1 MNPLQ
6 ALQDKDESIWMD
18 NIRRSM
24 LTSGELKRYIKDFVL
39 TGLTS
44 NPTIFEHA
52 IAGGSDYDE
61 SIARYRDDKNPDIE
75 DIFFELAIEDL
86 VQAADLFRPVYDKTQ
101 GGDGFVSLELSPE
114 LADDTKGSIAQAR
127 RLAGEAQRP
136 NLLIKIPGTRAG
148 AGTADTPGAIEEV
161 IYQGIPVNVTLLF
174 SAEQYVAAAEAY
186 MRGIERRVAEGK
198 DANVPSVASLFI
210 SRWDKASVDDLPDD
224 LKNRLGIAVSMQ
236 AYREYRRILGSDRWK
251 KLAARGAKPQRL
263 LWAST
268 GVKDPSL
275 PEGYYLTELAAPD
288 TVATVPEETLFAF
301 ARNGK
306 VNGVLDDDGGDAD
319 EVIKKINEAG
329 VDTDDL
335 ARQLQEEGK
344 QKFSDSYHK
353 LLARIEKKLAQLREA
368 DSRESE
374 SLGEMAGGVE
384 ETIAGLDKDDA
395 VARIWERDHTLWQ
408 KDPSEVSN
416 RLGWLDSPTQMREE
430 VPRLK
435 AFTEG
440 LDKDGITHVLWSG
453 MGGSSLFPQ
462 VLQHAFADAG
472 GLKMIVLDSSNPVTV
487 EDALK
492 ALPLDKTLFLF
503 ASKSGGTL
511 ETRCHLDLFW
521 SKNDD
526 PSRYAV
532 ITDRGSELGK
542 IAEERGFRQVFFNNP
557 DIGGRYSAL
566 SHFGLVA
573 AALLGVDVEELLERA
588 GQMIAACKPDH
599 ATADNPGVRF
609 GAAISYAALHGCDKL
624 TLVLPPEIARFG
636 AWLEQL
642 IAESTGKHG
651 VGILPVADEPIGLPR
666 VYGKDRFF
674 VCIGEETDLGAIAST
689 DHKAQ
694 NNELGALKDTVHPV
708 IRLPYVDR
716 YSIGAECFRWEFAI
730 AVAGKVLDINP
741 FDQPNVEAAK
751 KAAGKVLEAG
761 VPDLPVTRAADV
773 LKVIKPGDY
782 LAIQAYVEADS
793 QHYADLQAARVALRD
808 KLGVATTLGLGPR
821 YLHSTGQLH
830 KGGRNNG
837 VFMQIVDD
845 LTPDVAIPG
854 RQYGF
859 RQLFEAQAAGDYEA
873 LQEHKRRVYR
883 VALKDLL
890 EVAEI
895 DNQGQERQ

>member
-6 ALQDKDESIWMD
+6 ALHDKDESIWMD
-18 NIRRSM
+18 NIRRGM

-61 SIARYRDDKNPDIE
+61 SIARYRDDNNPDVE

-86 VQAADLFRPVYDKTQ
+86 VHAADLFRPVYDKTQ

-114 LADDTKGSIAQAR
+114 LADDARGSIAQAR

-136 NLLIKIPGTRAG
+136 NLLIKIPGTPAG
-148 AGTADTPGAIEEV
+148 AGTADKPGAIEEV

-186 MRGIERRVAEGK
+186 MRGIERRIAEGK

-251 KLAARGAKPQRL
+251 KLADKGAKPQRL

-275 PEGYYLTELAAPD
+275 PEGYYLTELAAPG

-301 ARNGK
+301 AKNGE
-306 VNGVLDDDGGDAD
+306 VNGLLDEDGGDAE
-319 EVIKKINEAG
+319 EVIGKINKAG
-329 VDTDDL
+329 VDTGEL
-335 ARQLQEEGK
+335 ARTLQEEGK

-353 LLARIEKKLAQLREA
+353 LLARIEKKLAELREA
-368 DSRESE
+368 SSRESE
-374 SLGEMAGGVE
+374 SLGELAEGVA
-384 ETIAGLDKDDA
+384 ETIAQLDKDNA

-416 RLGWLDSPTQMREE
+416 RLGWLDSPTQMLEE

-435 AFTEG
+435 AFTDG
-440 LDKDGITHVLWSG
+440 LKKDGITHVLWSG

-462 VLQHAFADAG
+462 VMQHTFADAG
-472 GLKMIVLDSSNPVTV
+472 GLEMRVLDSSNPVTV
-487 EDALK
+487 NDALE

-526 PSRYAV
+526 PSHYAV

-542 IAEERGFRQVFFNNP
+542 IAEERGFRKVFFNNP

-609 GAAISYAALHGCDKL
+609 GAAIGYAALHGCDKL
-624 TLVLPPEIARFG
+624 TLVLPPEIAHLG

-651 VGILPVADEPIGLPR
+651 VGILPVADEPIGLPEM
-666 VYGKDRFF
+666 YGKDRFF
-674 VCIGEETDLGAIAST
+674 VCIGEEPDGGAVASADRT
-689 DHKAQ
+689 SQ
-694 NNELGALKDTVHPV
+694 NNSLGALKDTVHPV
-708 IRLPYVDR
+708 IRLPFVDR

-730 AVAGKVLDINP
+730 AIAGKVLGINP

-751 KAAGKVLEAG
+751 KAAGRVLEEG
-761 VPDLPVTRAADV
+761 VPDLPVTAAGDA

-793 QHYADLQAARVALRD
+793 KHYSDLQSARVALRD

-837 VFMQIVDD
+837 VFIQIVDD
-845 LTPDVAIPG
+845 LSPDVAIPG
-854 RQYGF
+854 RDYGF

-883 VALKDLL
+883 VGLQDFLKAAG
-890 EVAEI
+890 V
-895 DNQGQERQ
+895 GGH